1 MKKFFFA
8 LSLMTLIS
16 AAAIAQ
22 QQRYCVID
30 SRYILE
36 RIPDYKQA
44 QQQLDRYSETWEKEV
59 DAKFQQIDQM
69 YKSYQAERPMLSES
83 MRQQREEEIVSREK
97 EAKELQR
104 KYFGFEGELFK
115 QRQSLVKPI
124 QDRVYNAVQQYAQS
138 RGYDMIYD
146 KAAGGSIFYADP
158 KLDKSDDIIKLVPGA
173 K

>member
-1 MKKFFFA
+1 MKKIFFA
-8 LSLMTLIS
+8 LALLAVTGS
-16 AAAIAQ
+16 AAFAQ

-36 RIPDYKQA
+36 RIPDYEKA
-44 QQQLDRYSETWEKEV
+44 QQQLDALSANWEKEV

-146 KAAGGSIFYADP
+146 KAAGGAVFYADP
-158 KLDKSDDIIKLVPGA
+158 KLDKSDDIVKLVPGA